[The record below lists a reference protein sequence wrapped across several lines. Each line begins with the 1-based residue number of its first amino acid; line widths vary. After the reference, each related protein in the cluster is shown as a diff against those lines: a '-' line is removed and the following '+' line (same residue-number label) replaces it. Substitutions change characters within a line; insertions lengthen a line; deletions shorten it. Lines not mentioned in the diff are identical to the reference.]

1 MALAMAIHELAGN
14 AAKYGALSIISGK
27 LTVAWKI
34 RGASGDRALS
44 FTWTETRGPVVQS
57 PSRRGFGTMLI
68 ERTLTHE
75 RDAEVRREFLAAG
88 VRCAITISL
97 TDEIGHPLA
106 AGDIQQDLQ

>member
-1 MALAMAIHELAGN
+1 
-14 AAKYGALSIISGK
+14 
-27 LTVAWKI
+27 
-34 RGASGDRALS
+34 
-44 FTWTETRGPVVQS
+44 
-57 PSRRGFGTMLI
+57 MLI

-88 VRCAITISL
+88 VRCAITIPL